1 MNTCNNNLKNI
12 TFCLI
17 FLVFSCSAESVAQ
30 NKREMNLKPG
40 QISLSLIQN
49 SDFLNSV
56 LNTSQREKDTVLAA
70 SSKILRDQ
78 MHSVTDKKHKDYV
91 PDDFKNVIPIIDFML
106 AIDSLNGHAI
116 YFKGEV
122 YRLLNVEDRFLEFFK
137 LYIKIEDSIGTQLKD
152 LTNPRLCYDTA
163 RGYCEHRTA
172 WIYQLL
178 ANYYYKKGTT
188 ETDLKRRNDLLN
200 AARIYIQ
207 KVRTHFP
214 NGFNSSSVTLSTL
227 ELENNIH

>member
-1 MNTCNNNLKNI
+1 M
-12 TFCLI
+12 
-17 FLVFSCSAESVAQ
+17 FSCSVGSVAQ

-70 SSKILRDQ
+70 SSKTLRDQ
-78 MHSVTDKKHKDYV
+78 IHSVTDKKHKDYV
-91 PDDFKNVIPIIDFML
+91 PDDFKDVIPIIDFML

-137 LYIKIEDSIGTQLKD
+137 MYIK
-152 LTNPRLCYDTA
+152 
-163 RGYCEHRTA
+163 
-172 WIYQLL
+172 
-178 ANYYYKKGTT
+178 
-188 ETDLKRRNDLLN
+188 
-200 AARIYIQ
+200 
-207 KVRTHFP
+207 
-214 NGFNSSSVTLSTL
+214 
-227 ELENNIH
+227 

>member
-1 MNTCNNNLKNI
+1 MNWEKILA
-12 TFCLI
+12 CLI
-17 FLVFSCSAESVAQ
+17 ILVFWCSEESVAQ
-30 NKREMNLKPG
+30 NKREMNLKSG

-56 LNTSQREKDTVLAA
+56 LKTSQREKDTVLAA

-78 MHSVTDKKHKDYV
+78 IHSVTDKKHKDYV
-91 PDDFKNVIPIIDFML
+91 PEDFKNVIPIIDFML

-137 LYIKIEDSIGTQLKD
+137 MYIKIEDSIGPQLKD
-152 LTNPRLCYDTA
+152 VTNPRLCYDTA

-214 NGFNSSSVTLSTL
+214 AGFNSSSVTMSTT
-227 ELENNIH
+227 ELENNLN